1 MKIVLDDNPDVAIN
15 ELYDTLKCGLEQ
27 NYFKIEHLESLSER
41 IVELISRTKEADGE
55 SQG

>member
-27 NYFKIEHLESLSER
+27 NYFKTEHLEGLSER
-41 IVELISRTKEADGE
+41 IMELISRTKEADGE

>member
-1 MKIVLDDNPDVAIN
+1 MKIVLDNNQDVAIN

-27 NYFKIEHLESLSER
+27 NYFKTEHLEGLSER

>member
-15 ELYDTLKCGLEQ
+15 ELYNTLKCGLKH
-27 NYFKIEHLESLSER
+27 NYFKTEHLEGLSEM
-41 IVELISRTKEADGE
+41 IVELVSRTKEADGE